1 MNYNK
6 VLFLMIVL
14 VAFSSCIDKTKNKE
28 NQNVTATAEVT
39 KLPYFDSALFTPVW
53 EKGTHKIPEF
63 SFTNQ
68 IGEQVTNKTYAGKIY
83 VADFFFTICPGI
95 CPKLTRNMGVLQ
107 KAYKDDSAIMLLSH
121 SVMPW
126 NDTVDKLVDYAEKNQ
141 VSLPQWNLV
150 TGDTDQ
156 IYEIARNGYF
166 ADEDFVKTQS
176 EDSFIHTENFILV
189 DQDGY
194 IRGVYNGTLA
204 LEVKRL
210 MRHIEILKK
219 EL

>member
-6 VLFLMIVL
+6 ILFLIVVL
-14 VAFSSCIDKTKNKE
+14 ATCSSCNDTSNNKE
-28 NQNVTATAEVT
+28 KQDVAAHAEVI
-39 KLPYFDSALFTPVW
+39 KLPYFNSALFTPVW
-53 EKGTHKIPEF
+53 DKGTHKIPEF

-68 IGEQVTNKTYAGKIY
+68 IGEQVTNETYAGKIY
-83 VADFFFTICPGI
+83 IADFFFTICPGI
-95 CPKLTRNMGVLQ
+95 CPKLTKNMGMLQ
-107 KAYKDDSAIMLLSH
+107 EAYNDDNAIMLLSH

-126 NDTVDKLVDYAEKNQ
+126 EDTVDKLADYAAENQ
-141 VSLPQWNLV
+141 VNLLQWNLV
-150 TGDTDQ
+150 TGDTDE
-156 IYEIARNGYF
+156 IYDIARNGYF

-176 EDSFIHTENFILV
+176 EDNFIHTENFILV
-189 DQDGY
+189 DQEGY

-204 LEVKRL
+204 LDVKRL